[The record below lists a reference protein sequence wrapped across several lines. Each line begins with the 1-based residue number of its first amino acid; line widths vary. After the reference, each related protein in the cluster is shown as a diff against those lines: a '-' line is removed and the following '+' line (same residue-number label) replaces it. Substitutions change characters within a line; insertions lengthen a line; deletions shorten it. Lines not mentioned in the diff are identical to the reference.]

1 MTQITS
7 RFAPAALPEGTVQ
20 IDGRTYMRDATGG
33 LRPAELVKATDQLID
48 ETVRK
53 VMGYGL
59 ALSEQV
65 ARFKSHTFDDIGALT
80 ALLDQEYGV
89 KVGGKKGNLTLTSFD
104 GTMRVE
110 IREQDCLDF
119 GPELQQAK
127 ALIDECLTEWA
138 AESRPEIR
146 DIVTRAFNTD
156 RPGQVNRSE
165 IFMLLRLEIGDARW
179 QAAMRAI
186 RDAIRVV
193 GSKTYVRLS
202 MRSSF
207 DGAWEPVTIDL
218 AKA

>member
-1 MTQITS
+1 MTEMTS
-7 RFAPAALPEGTVQ
+7 SFAPAALPAGTIEIEGKL
-20 IDGRTYMRDATGG
+20 YMRDATGG
-33 LRPAELVKATDQLID
+33 LRPKELVKPADQLID
-48 ETVRK
+48 ETVRRI
-53 VMGYGL
+53 MGYGL
-59 ALSEQV
+59 ALSDQV
-65 ARFKSHTFDDIGALT
+65 ARFKGHTFDDVGALT

-89 KVGGKKGNLTLTSFD
+89 QVGGRKGNMTLTSFD
-104 GTMRVE
+104 GRMRVE
-110 IREQDCLDF
+110 IRQQDCFDF

-138 AESRPEIR
+138 ADSRPEIR

-165 IFMLLRLEIGDARW
+165 IFMLLRLEITDPRW

-193 GSKTYVRLS
+193 GSKTYVRLQ

-207 DGAWEPVTIDL
+207 DGAWESVTIDL
-218 AKA
+218 ARA

>member
-1 MTQITS
+1 MTDMTS
-7 RFAPAALPEGTVQ
+7 GFTPAQLPTGTVDL
-20 IDGRTYMRDATGG
+20 DGKIYMRDATGG
-33 LRPAELVKATDQLID
+33 LRPKELVKATDQLID
-48 ETVRK
+48 ETVRRI
-53 VMGYGL
+53 MGFAV
-59 ALSEQV
+59 ALSDQV
-65 ARFKSHTFDDIGALT
+65 ARFKAHTFDDIGALT

-89 KVGGKKGNLTLTSFD
+89 KVGGKKGNMTLTSFD
-104 GTMRVE
+104 GLMRVE

-127 ALIDECLTEWA
+127 ALIDECLVEWSA
-138 AESRPEIR
+138 DSRPEIR

-165 IFMLLRLEIGDARW
+165 IFMLLRLDIADDRW

-193 GSKTYVRLS
+193 GSKTYVRCQ
-202 MRSSF
+202 MRSSY
-207 DGAWEPVTIDL
+207 DGAWETVTIDL